1 MINVEKQ
8 KVKVHIIAGDG
19 ISIRGFMHIDQGM
32 RLNDF
37 LNSRKDDFLAVTE
50 VRVKG
55 GSSFLGPFC
64 NREIVFINKNSIKL
78 IEECG

>member
-1 MINVEKQ
+1 MMNIDKQ
-8 KVKVHIIAGDG
+8 KLKVQIITGEGLSVK
-19 ISIRGFMHIDQGM
+19 GFMYVDQGM

-50 VRVKG
+50 ARLKG
-55 GSSFLGPFC
+55 AGSFLGMC
-64 NREIVFINKNSIKL
+64 RNKKIVFINKNFIKL